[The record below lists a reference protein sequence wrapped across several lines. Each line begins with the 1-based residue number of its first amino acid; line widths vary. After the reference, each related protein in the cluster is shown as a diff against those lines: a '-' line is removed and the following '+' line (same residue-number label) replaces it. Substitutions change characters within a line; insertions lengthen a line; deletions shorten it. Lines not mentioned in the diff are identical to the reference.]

1 MFTAEMK
8 VADDA
13 YIALTVLPTVV
24 SGSKVNTWLSPE
36 ITSALK

>member
-1 MFTAEMK
+1 MTT
-8 VADDA
+8 VADA

-24 SGSKVNTWLSPE
+24 SDSKVNTWLSPE